1 MRGCVMNGEPV
12 PDLAADFLTKRI
24 GQGFAVVRVEIVHDQ
39 VNRLGSRVL
48 HRHFAGE
55 PRELKG

>member
-1 MRGCVMNGEPV
+1 
-12 PDLAADFLTKRI
+12 
-24 GQGFAVVRVEIVHDQ
+24 VRVEIVHDQ